1 MVQLF
6 NCNYNKNS
14 WSRKI

>member
-1 MVQLF
+1 VQLF